1 MHDKQTIFAM
11 CVEITQSSYI
21 INARFVVMYET
32 KTLEFHAFCMRL
44 VFVSFSKKWDS
55 LKKKKKRKQVNSG
68 VLGRSSV
75 CAFVK
80 QVKAL

>member
-21 INARFVVMYET
+21 TNARFVVMYET

-44 VFVSFSKKWDS
+44 VFVSFSKKHGIV
-55 LKKKKKRKQVNSG
+55 KKKKEKEKTSE
-68 VLGRSSV
+68 
-75 CAFVK
+75 
-80 QVKAL
+80 

>member
-21 INARFVVMYET
+21 TNARFVVMYET

-44 VFVSFSKKWDS
+44 VFVSFSKKHGI
-55 LKKKKKRKQVNSG
+55 V
-68 VLGRSSV
+68 
-75 CAFVK
+75 
-80 QVKAL
+80 